1 MTLRSPML
9 GSRMS
14 YSANT
19 PEPAQP
25 PPFTLHMPNTAVVQ
39 AWLAGAINLITA
51 VEFKVHLQVE
61 GGPHPCGGIKT
72 LLDASGLQ

>member
-1 MTLRSPML
+1 MTLRLPML

-39 AWLAGAINLITA
+39 AWLAGAINLITV
-51 VEFKVHLQVE
+51 VELKVHLQVE
-61 GGPHPCGGIKT
+61 GGE
-72 LLDASGLQ
+72 LLQSTASSLRWHQDTA